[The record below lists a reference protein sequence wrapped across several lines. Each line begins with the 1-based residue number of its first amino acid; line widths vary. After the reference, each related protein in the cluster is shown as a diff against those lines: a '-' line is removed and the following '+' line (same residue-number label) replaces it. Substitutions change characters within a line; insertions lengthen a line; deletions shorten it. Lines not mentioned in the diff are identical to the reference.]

1 MRIKYAQLRK
11 KMNFFHVN
19 LFSVFF
25 FKQHTHFI
33 GLNNE
38 PSEFLSF
45 FPLLTVQVTDYNN

>member
-1 MRIKYAQLRK
+1 MK
-11 KMNFFHVN
+11 FFHVN

-25 FKQHTHFI
+25 FKQPTHFI